1 MEGTVAILEQ
11 RAMSWEAFTGT
22 PDYLALTP
30 PMRAWVKL
38 FVEHGDANAA
48 TVAAY
53 PDSATPRVLTYKIQ
67 SSGRVINALNKY
79 FGIDDK
85 QAFLNELRHT
95 IRKSKG
101 TAKVEAQKL
110 YAQLAFGVPEE
121 PESGAKNPDDPRSNT
136 LARVNAEPQ
145 SQEAAKTPGA
155 RRKTE
160 VMLVDGLK
168 RRPIAWDADGEP
180 TEFSDE
186 VIQ

>member
-1 MEGTVAILEQ
+1 MAASVSALQQPSMTIEQ
-11 RAMSWEAFTGT
+11 FHAS

-30 PMRAWVKL
+30 SQRAWVNH
-38 FVEHGDANAA
+38 FVAHGDPNAA

-53 PDSATPRVLTYKIQ
+53 HSSTPALLTFQIQ
-67 SSGRVINALNKY
+67 ANGRVVNALNKY

-101 TAKVEAQKL
+101 VAKVEAQRL
-110 YAQLAFGVPEE
+110 YAQLAGFVPTDAEA
-121 PESGAKNPDDPRSNT
+121 GAKNPDDPRSNT

-168 RRPIAWDADGEP
+168 RRPTAWDADGEP

>member
-1 MEGTVAILEQ
+1 
-11 RAMSWEAFTGT
+11 
-22 PDYLALTP
+22 
-30 PMRAWVKL
+30 MRAWVKL

-79 FGIDDK
+79 FGIDNK

-110 YAQLAFGVPEE
+110 YAQLLR
-121 PESGAKNPDDPRSNT
+121 SGSRKS
-136 LARVNAEPQ
+136 LSQAR
-145 SQEAAKTPGA
+145 KTP
-155 RRKTE
+155 TTP
-160 VMLVDGLK
+160 GLI
-168 RRPIAWDADGEP
+168 RSLA
-180 TEFSDE
+180 
-186 VIQ
+186 